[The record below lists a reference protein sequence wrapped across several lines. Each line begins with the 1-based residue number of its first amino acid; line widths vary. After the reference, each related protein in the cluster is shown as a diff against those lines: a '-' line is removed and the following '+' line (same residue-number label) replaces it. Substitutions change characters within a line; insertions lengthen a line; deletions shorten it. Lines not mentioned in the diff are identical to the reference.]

1 MSKKLLVLV
10 LLCFITSAV
19 YAQST
24 ITGTVIDSDTEESL
38 PGANILIQELERG
51 AATNATG
58 EYEIANVPFGTY
70 TFRVTFVGYRAITR
84 EVEVNSESQTVN
96 FELQSDLQNLEEVVV
111 SGIASET
118 SRAVTQ
124 ISVAKVDAEQLQ
136 VSNSYTGI
144 SELMQGKSAGVS
156 IQQASGNPGGGVN
169 FQIRAGGGLGGDGQ
183 PIIYIDGARVDNS
196 QIEGFGVG
204 GQGIGVL
211 SDLNP
216 NDIESLEILKGPAA
230 AALYGTSGSSGVV
243 LITTKSGRGI
253 GDEGVRVD
261 YKSTY
266 GLNTKQEEYSEDEI
280 YSAEEANDVISSNPY
295 YDNTITVSGGNNNMR
310 YLTGLSQ
317 RYEEGLGPKN
327 SLDRQS
333 FRGNI
338 EAFPSEKLTVQAKTS
353 YTLNEIQRPQNDN
366 NIFGYLG
373 NLILAP
379 GGTTYN
385 FTPRAGIDAIEDNN
399 QANRFVGN
407 LSATWTPIENLD
419 ISGSFGYDGGNFRQA
434 QFFSPDF
441 NYAGIINGER
451 AIWMRDNKNFTYDVN
466 ASYGYNLS
474 PKLEITSIVGT
485 QIFNRR
491 LNTTFIQKNNFPSSA
506 IKNAAAGSEFIDAD
520 ESLLHTREAG
530 IFTQHDFA
538 YDDTYYLSLGGR
550 IDYASSVGVEA
561 PTIFYPQARGSI
573 RLEQFDFLP
582 ESIDLFKLRAAY
594 GETGQLP
601 GLFDGTTLL
610 FGAAAYG
617 VGRGAIIQEV
627 GNPDI
632 EPERIKELS
641 TGIDVDFLGSY
652 GIGVTYYNQWARE
665 SIIGFEESPSTGL
678 TFDDPPFNVGGV
690 DSWGVEVGLNGT
702 PFRSRNYQFDFNL
715 QWSYQENEVVDLGG
729 AQPIFDGFDINVI
742 EEGLPK
748 SAFYTRDVD
757 GALRDDNGNVVLGS
771 DGMPVPNLSEDRVFL
786 GQPYPEQN
794 GSLSLTFRF
803 LRNFEFYQN
812 WDFATGLEVY
822 NNTRIFMIQFA
833 NDVKY
838 DEKVEAFSNASA
850 GSDEYS
856 RLADE
861 LANLN
866 PNYDGNFI
874 EDADYLKLRELSLS
888 YNFSNVIQESRL
900 ADTIRNLRLSVSG
913 RNLLTFTNYSGIDP
927 EVNFAGARSLTKGA
941 DFLTLQTPRVFS
953 ATLNIGF

>member
-1 MSKKLLVLV
+1 MFTNL
-10 LLCFITSAV
+10 I

-24 ITGTVIDSDTEESL
+24 ITGTVIDSDTKESL

-51 AATNATG
+51 AATNVSG
-58 EYEIANVPFGTY
+58 EYQITDVPYGTY
-70 TFRVTFVGYRAITR
+70 TIRVTFIGYRAVNR
-84 EVEVNSESQTVN
+84 EVEIDSENQTIN
-96 FELQSDLQNLEEVVV
+96 FELESDLQNLDEVVV

-118 SRAVTQ
+118 SRSVAQ

-144 SELMQGKSAGVS
+144 SELMQGKSAGVN
-156 IQQASGNPGGGVN
+156 IQPASGNPGGGVR

-183 PIIYIDGARVDNS
+183 PIIYIDGTRVDNS
-196 QIEGFGVG
+196 QIEGFAVG

-216 NDIESLEILKGPAA
+216 NNIESLEILKGPAA

-243 LITTKSGRGI
+243 LIKTKGGRGI
-253 GDEGVRVD
+253 GDEGVQVD

-266 GLNTKQEEYSEDEI
+266 GINRKQEEYSSDEI
-280 YSAEEANDVISSNPY
+280 YSAEEANNVISSNPY

-338 EAFPSEKLTVQAKTS
+338 EAFPSEKFNVQAKTS

-385 FTPRAGIDAIEDNN
+385 FTPREAIDAIEDNN
-399 QANRFVGN
+399 QTGRFIGN
-407 LSATWTPIENLD
+407 LSATWTPIDNLD
-419 ISGSFGYDGGNFRQA
+419 ISGSFGYDGSSFRQT

-441 NYAGIINGER
+441 SYAGIINGER
-451 AIWMRDNKNFTYDVN
+451 AIFMRENKNFTYDVN
-466 ASYGYNLS
+466 ASYRYDLT
-474 PKLEITSIVGT
+474 PKFNVTSIVGT

-491 LNTTFIQKNNFPSSA
+491 VNTTFIQKNDFPSSA

-520 ESLLHTREAG
+520 ETLLHTREAG

-538 YDDTYYLSLGGR
+538 FDDTYYLSLGGR
-550 IDYASSVGVEA
+550 IDYASSVGIEV

-582 ESIDLFKLRAAY
+582 ESIDLFKVRVAY

-601 GLFDGTTLL
+601 GIFDGTNLL

-617 VGRGAIIQEV
+617 VGRGAVIQEV
-627 GNPDI
+627 GNPAI

-690 DSWGVEVGLNGT
+690 DSWGVEVGLTGT
-702 PFRSRNYQFDFNL
+702 PFRTRNYQFDFNL

-729 AQPIFDGFDINVI
+729 AQPIFDGFDVNVI

-748 SAFYTRDVD
+748 AAFYVLGVN
-757 GALRDDNGNVVLGS
+757 GALRDNNGDIVLGS
-771 DGMPVPNLSEDRVFL
+771 NGLPVPDVSEDRVLL

-803 LRNFEFYQN
+803 LRNFELYQN

-822 NNTRIFMIQFA
+822 NNTRIFMILFG

-838 DEKVEAFSNASA
+838 DEKVEAFSNASS
-850 GSDEYS
+850 GSEEYR

-866 PNYDGNFI
+866 PNFDGNFI
-874 EDADYLKLRELSLS
+874 EDADYIKLRELSLS
-888 YNFSNVIQESRL
+888 YNFNNLIQNSPL
-900 ADTIRNLRLSVSG
+900 VNTIRNLRLSVSG
-913 RNLLTFTNYSGIDP
+913 RNLLTFTDYSGIDP
-927 EVNFAGARSLTKGA
+927 EVNFDGARSLTRGA
-941 DFLTLQTPRVFS
+941 DFLTLQSPRVFS

>member
-1 MSKKLLVLV
+1 MFKKLLSLGVLCV
-10 LLCFITSAV
+10 LANLA

-24 ITGTVIDSDTEESL
+24 ITGTVIDSETEESL

-51 AATNATG
+51 AATNASG
-58 EYEIANVPFGTY
+58 EYEITNVEFGTY
-70 TFRVTFVGYRAITR
+70 TFRVTFIGYRTVTR
-84 EVEVNSESQTVN
+84 EVEINNENQTVN

-118 SRAVTQ
+118 SRSVTQ
-124 ISVAKVDAEQLQ
+124 ISVAKVNAEELQ

-144 SELMQGKSAGVS
+144 SELLQGKAAGVNIS
-156 IQQASGNPGGGVN
+156 AASGNPGGGIR
-169 FQIRAGGGLGGDGQ
+169 FQVRSGGGLGGDGQ
-183 PIIYIDGARVDNS
+183 PIIYIDGTRVDNS
-196 QIEGFGVG
+196 EIEGFGVG
-204 GQGIGVL
+204 GQGIGAL

-216 NDIESLEILKGPAA
+216 DDIASVEILKGPAA

-243 LITTKSGRGI
+243 LIETKSGRGVS
-253 GDEGVRVD
+253 GGAVQVD
-261 YKSTY
+261 FKSTY
-266 GLNTKQEEYSEDEI
+266 GINTKQQEYSEDEI
-280 YSAEEANDVISSNPY
+280 YSAEEANETIESNPY
-295 YDNTITVSGGNNNMR
+295 YNNSITVSGGTETIR
-310 YLTGLSQ
+310 YLTGLTQ

-327 SLDRQS
+327 TLDRQS
-333 FRGNI
+333 FRGNF
-338 EAFPSEKLTVQAKTS
+338 EAFPNDNFTVSANTS
-353 YTLNEIQRPQNDN
+353 FTLNEISRPQADN

-385 FTPRAGIDAIEDNN
+385 FTAREAIDAIDDNN
-399 QANRFVGN
+399 KTNRFVGS
-407 LSATWTPIENLD
+407 LSATWTPVENLD
-419 ISGSFGYDGGNFRQA
+419 ISGSFGYDGANLRQS

-441 NYAGIINGER
+441 GYAGIINGER
-451 AIWMRDNKNFTYDVN
+451 AIFMRENKNFTYDLN
-466 ASYGYNLS
+466 ASYNYNIGEDVS
-474 PKLEITSIVGT
+474 ITSIVGT

-491 LNTTFIQKNNFPSSA
+491 LNTTFVQKDDFPSSA
-506 IKNAAAGSEFIDAD
+506 IRNVASGAVLIDAD
-520 ESLLHTREAG
+520 ETFLHTREAG
-530 IFTQHDFA
+530 VFTQHDFS

-550 IDYASSVGVEA
+550 FDFASSVGDEA
-561 PTIFYPQARGSI
+561 PTIFYPQARASV

-582 ESIDLFKLRAAY
+582 ESIDLFKVRAAY

-601 GLFDGTTLL
+601 GIFDGTTLL

-617 VGRGAIIQEV
+617 VGRGVIIEEV

-652 GIGVTYYNQWARE
+652 GIGVTYYNQWARQ

-690 DSWGVEVGLNGT
+690 DSWGVEVGLTGT

-729 AQPIFDGFDINVI
+729 AQPIFDGFDVNVI
-742 EEGLPK
+742 DEGLPK
-748 SAFYTRDVD
+748 SAFYVLDVD
-757 GALRDDNGNVVLGS
+757 GALRDDDGNIVLGS
-771 DGMPVPNLSEDRVFL
+771 DGLPAVNLSEDRVFK

-803 LRNFEFYQN
+803 LRNFELYQN
-812 WDFATGLEVY
+812 WDFATGLDVY
-822 NNTRIFMIQFA
+822 NNTRIFMILFG

-838 DEKVEAFSNASA
+838 DEKVEAFSNASP
-850 GSDEYS
+850 GSDEYR

-874 EDADYLKLRELSLS
+874 EDASYLKLRELSFS
-888 YNFSNVIQESRL
+888 YNFNTLIQNSPL
-900 ADTIRNLRLSVSG
+900 VNTIRNLRLSVSG
-913 RNLLTFTNYSGIDP
+913 RNLLTFTDYSGIDP
-927 EVNFAGARSLTKGA
+927 EVNFTGARSLTRGA